1 MDRTKL
7 VIDLSC
13 SSCEDV
19 NSPSTS
25 MTALEPALKVDFLL
39 FGCGFVSNE
48 CEYLKREL
56 RFDNFIYMLINIITR
71 RVF

>member
-48 CEYLKREL
+48 CEYLKERDL
-56 RFDNFIYMLINIITR
+56 DSITLSACLLI
-71 RVF
+71 